1 MLRPVSP
8 IAELLSRHGAQPAV
22 ATPLER
28 TARSLRRRCEREGR
42 EFAAFFDAGT
52 GERLAVDPGGHE
64 RQVDLGPFLRAM
76 EPDRSYLGFHTHPTS
91 TPFSDAD
98 GLALVLNAGIRSIIV
113 LGVDGT
119 WYAMSKSTSEAFG
132 LDRAAE
138 MLTRFRG
145 NLGERA
151 VYYLQRVRSGH
162 MGDPEGLTAA
172 MHEAWSATAP
182 RFGLRYERLEL

>member
-1 MLRPVSP
+1 MPQPASP
-8 IAELLSRHGAQPAV
+8 IAQLLSRHGVRPVV

-28 TARSLRRRCEREGR
+28 AARSLRRRCERQGR

-64 RQVDLGPFLRAM
+64 RQVDLRPFLRAM

-113 LGVDGT
+113 LGVDGI
-119 WYAMSKSTSEAFG
+119 WYAMSKSTPDVFS

-138 MLTRFRG
+138 MVSEFRG
-145 NLGERA
+145 MLGERA
-151 VYYLQRVRSGH
+151 VYYLQRVRSGQ
-162 MGDPEGLTAA
+162 MGDHEGLTAA

-182 RFGLRYERLEL
+182 HFGLTYERLEL